1 MTLTTQTWA
10 SEISVKIDG
19 VAITSGTLGDF
30 QTYTYWR
37 CLTPGSHVLVLM
49 DSVGDGWHG
58 AYVTINGVNYGM
70 AFTAGYSQTHT
81 FHVGPSPPPPPPP
94 PPPPLPPPPSPP
106 PPSPPPPPPPSC
118 PGGSFYPV
126 TLTTQTWA
134 NEISVK
140 IDGVAITSGTLA
152 DYQTYTYSRC
162 LTHGSHVLVL
172 IDSVGDMWGT
182 AGTERT

>member
-70 AFTAGYSQTHT
+70 SFTAGYSQTHT

-94 PPPPLPPPPSPP
+94 PPPLPPPSPSPPPSPP
-106 PPSPPPPPPPSC
+106 PPLPPPPASPSLPPPPPPPPPPPSAPNPAYC
-118 PGGSFYPV
+118 WGSGRE
-126 TLTTQTWA
+126 QNA
-134 NEISVK
+134 K
-140 IDGVAITSGTLA
+140 GRQRAK
-152 DYQTYTYSRC
+152 
-162 LTHGSHVLVL
+162 
-172 IDSVGDMWGT
+172 
-182 AGTERT
+182 ERKENKRAKREGAQHSN